1 MACIPLPFLTF
12 PVLFRRL
19 SRDPR
24 AFRGGPRKLETYF
37 GCARG
42 PASVRRSRGP
52 RTRAVHGPRRR
63 KPGPLVTP
71 IFASSTWALAS
82 ARQGADF
89 AVDTAPPAY
98 YTRWGNPTVREL
110 EDVLADLEGGARA
123 LATGSGM
130 GAIASAILTSVDR
143 GDHVVAG
150 SSLYTA
156 TTEIFTRLL
165 PRFGIETTFVDPR
178 RRGAWKES
186 VRSDTRL
193 VYVETPANPTMMI
206 TDLSEAVSA
215 ARSVGATTLAD
226 NTFASPVNQ
235 RPIEFGID
243 GVLHSATKYLGGHS
257 DVVAGAVVTAKR
269 GLFDRIWFVYKML
282 GPALGPFEAFL
293 VRRGLKTLGLRMEV
307 QSRTAQSLAEFLED
321 RRAVR
326 VVHYP
331 GLQSFPQHALARK
344 QMNGFGA
351 MLSFELNGGYRA
363 GKRFVEAVDIAT
375 LAVSLGGTETLVQ
388 HPASMTHGPLTDQER
403 RVSGISEGL
412 VRVSVGLE
420 DADDL
425 IDDFDR
431 AIRAASR

>member
-1 MACIPLPFLTF
+1 
-12 PVLFRRL
+12 
-19 SRDPR
+19 
-24 AFRGGPRKLETYF
+24 
-37 GCARG
+37 
-42 PASVRRSRGP
+42 
-52 RTRAVHGPRRR
+52 
-63 KPGPLVTP
+63 
-71 IFASSTWALAS
+71 
-82 ARQGADF
+82 
-89 AVDTAPPAY
+89 
-98 YTRWGNPTVREL
+98 
-110 EDVLADLEGGARA
+110 
-123 LATGSGM
+123 M
-130 GAIASAILTSVDR
+130 GAIASAIRRSAAR
-143 GDHVVAG
+143 GDPVGAG
-150 SSLYTA
+150 WTLFTA

-165 PRFGIETTFVDPR
+165 PRFGIETTFVEPR

-293 VRRGLKTLGLRMEV
+293 VRRGLKTLPLRMEV
-307 QSRTAQSLAEFLED
+307 QSSTAQSLAEILED
-321 RRAVR
+321 LRAVR

-351 MLSFELNGGYRA
+351 MLSFELNGGFVTRKRVLLVA
-363 GKRFVEAVDIAT
+363 GVLILPVE
-375 LAVSLGGTETLVQ
+375 LGRLQ
-388 HPASMTHGPLTDQER
+388 LPLHPPAPSTHRPPPHQ
-403 RVSGISEGL
+403 
-412 VRVSVGLE
+412 
-420 DADDL
+420 
-425 IDDFDR
+425 
-431 AIRAASR
+431 

>member
-1 MACIPLPFLTF
+1 
-12 PVLFRRL
+12 
-19 SRDPR
+19 PR
-24 AFRGGPRKLETYF
+24 E
-37 GCARG
+37 
-42 PASVRRSRGP
+42 
-52 RTRAVHGPRRR
+52 VHGPRRR

-82 ARQGADF
+82 ARQGADL

-110 EDVLADLEGGARA
+110 EDALADLEGGARA

-143 GDHVVAG
+143 DDHVVAG

-178 RRGAWKES
+178 RRGVWKES

-193 VYVETPANPTMMI
+193 VYVETPAN
-206 TDLSEAVSA
+206 
-215 ARSVGATTLAD
+215 AT
-226 NTFASPVNQ
+226 
-235 RPIEFGID
+235 
-243 GVLHSATKYLGGHS
+243 
-257 DVVAGAVVTAKR
+257 
-269 GLFDRIWFVYKML
+269 
-282 GPALGPFEAFL
+282 
-293 VRRGLKTLGLRMEV
+293 MEV

-375 LAVSLGGTETLVQ
+375 LAVSLGGTETLV
-388 HPASMTHGPLTDQER
+388 
-403 RVSGISEGL
+403 
-412 VRVSVGLE
+412 
-420 DADDL
+420 
-425 IDDFDR
+425 
-431 AIRAASR
+431 

>member
-1 MACIPLPFLTF
+1 LACIPLPFLTF